1 MTSKRVLI
9 NFSKS
14 VRDILS
20 SKSSAMDRE
29 NQICNAAFELYD
41 SNVSSSSF
49 GYERAPAIDDEMVC
63 GIICQSTFGLVS
75 SFVEPLLGALG
86 VGDEVMG
93 GAISIDPFTQKSLDS
108 AELIAGWVAIDSV
121 ENFEWSA
128 PIILICKG
136 FEFELIK
143 RIFEPLREI
152 SSLSA
157 LSDDMK
163 DKDIGKI
170 AKFCA
175 IKGQQSPELGVVAHF
190 LSTAIHSKSRRLS
203 SVLLSAFFL
212 LVERMADPKYVVGPQ
227 NLLHAVQELTRKY
240 RNPSAHTATMSRND
254 YQACSDLIADP
265 GVGALYRLIGATR
278 WA

>member
-1 MTSKRVLI
+1 
-9 NFSKS
+9 
-14 VRDILS
+14 
-20 SKSSAMDRE
+20 MDRE

-49 GYERAPAIDDEMVC
+49 GCLGAPAIDDAMEYEMEDAMDEEMDKEQEVLGKTIVRPC
-63 GIICQSTFGLVS
+63 V
-75 SFVEPLLGALG
+75 VPLLGALG